1 MTSGAVCPA
10 VANLRRVFSTRRVFF
25 DIIRSMNW
33 KKYRFIFPLSAAV
46 AVFFGYWLFALD
58 AFTPEMSREVAVAC
72 GVRPAA
78 DVFPGLWRYAA
89 GPLPPVA
96 SSFSLVGRILASV
109 FAVFLYL
116 LLRRAMMMLHR
127 VSIDA
132 DRINDF
138 FIPFIALVCAVM
150 GSFAEP
156 IWRAFSLFAPASLTL
171 LFVVVTAYLH
181 LAWIERGGW
190 WRLCGGLFLMGLFA
204 AETPLALVMPVACF
218 VVYWMLWRA
227 IRNDSYRP
235 RNDLPTFGG
244 LPKWRML
251 LSFVAGLLVGGA
263 AIINFVSVRDA
274 AGTLGWKFTY
284 VLFHYW
290 QQYLI
295 LAMSSSVLSGW
306 VLGIP
311 LCVIPFIVVSRMT
324 PILTDDYRPMSFIL
338 GVAALFCGL
347 IAYFEQGPLRGAW
360 FWTWIGDKD
369 LVSSV
374 ALLGFY
380 SVLSTCAFAFVALIF
395 VADAFNVQRSED
407 REPGVIVTYRWSMVV
422 LTVVVAGLIVF
433 RMPHT
438 NVRKILLFND
448 NAIKETIRELNG
460 AKYLFTDGSADAELE
475 LEAARQGKTLYTINL
490 MVDSAKNAEA
500 LRLRGLTDEGDII
513 AAKMGASALL
523 RVWACDKQN
532 GLDDAALQI
541 GLELWKRESGLA
553 QPEASAFLAR
563 TKGLRPEDVRDASLI
578 ANTFAEH
585 ITELTPVA
593 DASDVPP
600 SVRELFFTLSWRI
613 SRFARYRKD
622 SELAD
627 KLDSMNSA
635 LKRMLRDLEYAR
647 LQVFLQMTPK
657 EGLELALRRADFQD
671 AARYAAA
678 VLKID
683 KDDPRG
689 NFGMGMYFLMA
700 NRYEDAETYLR
711 RVLIRR
717 PAEPAALNNLSI
729 ICRKTRRYE
738 EAVKLAK
745 QALDI
750 LPDNEDVKQTLKD
763 AENKA
768 P

>member
-1 MTSGAVCPA
+1 
-10 VANLRRVFSTRRVFF
+10 
-25 DIIRSMNW
+25 MNW

-89 GPLPPVA
+89 GQLPPVA

-156 IWRAFSLFAPASLTL
+156 IWRAFSLFSPASLTL
-171 LFVVVTAYLH
+171 LFVVIAPYLH
-181 LAWIERGGW
+181 LEWIVKGGW
-190 WRLCGGLFLMGLFA
+190 WRLCGVFMLMGLFS
-204 AETPLALVMPVACF
+204 AETPLALLFPIGWVIT
-218 VVYWMLWRA
+218 YWLVWRA
-227 IRNDSYRP
+227 VGNESFIP
-235 RNDLPTFGG
+235 RDDLPTFGM
-244 LPKWRML
+244 LPKWRMF
-251 LSFVAGLLVGGA
+251 LSFVAGLLLGGYA
-263 AIINFVSVRDA
+263 NIAFISARDI

-290 QQYLI
+290 QQYLVQ
-295 LAMSSSVLSGW
+295 AYSASTVSGW
-306 VLGIP
+306 VLGVPLCLIP
-311 LCVIPFIVVSRMT
+311 LVLVARLLPV
-324 PILTDDYRPMSFIL
+324 LTDDDRPLVFFL
-338 GVAALFCGL
+338 GVIALFCGL

-360 FWTWIGDKD
+360 FWTWVGDGD
-369 LVSSV
+369 LVKSV
-374 ALLGFY
+374 SLLGTY
-380 SVLSTCAFAFVALIF
+380 SLLSTAAVAFAALIF
-395 VADAFNVQRSED
+395 VADAFNTRRSEF
-407 REPGVIVTYRWSMVV
+407 REPGVVASYRGSMITI
-422 LTVVVAGLIVF
+422 TVVVAALIAF
-433 RMPHT
+433 RLPHT

-448 NAIKETIRELNG
+448 NAIKETVRELNG
-460 AKYLFTDGSADAELE
+460 AQYLFTDGSADAELE
-475 LEAARQGKTLYTINL
+475 LEAARHGMRLYTINL
-490 MVDSAKNAEA
+490 MSDTAKNAEA
-500 LRLRGLTDEGDII
+500 LRLRGLTEDGDII

-523 RVWACDKQN
+523 RVWACEKPN
-532 GLDDAALQI
+532 GLDNVALQI
-541 GLELWKRESGLA
+541 GLDLWKREKSMV
-553 QPEASAFLAR
+553 PPVASAFLAR
-563 TKGLRPEDVRDASLI
+563 TKGLREEDVRDAKLI
-578 ANTFAEH
+578 AKTFADRVA
-585 ITELTPVA
+585 ELAVVA
-593 DASDVPP
+593 DAADVPP
-600 SVRELFFTLSWRI
+600 PVRELFFTLSWRI

-627 KLDSMNSA
+627 KLDSVNSA

-683 KDDPRG
+683 EDDPRG
-689 NFGMGMYFLMA
+689 NFGMGMYYLMA
-700 NRYEDAETYLR
+700 NRFKEAEPYLR
-711 RVLIRR
+711 RVLVRR
-717 PAEPAALNNLSI
+717 PDEPAAINNLSI
-729 ICRKTRRYE
+729 ICRKTGRYE
-738 EAVKLAK
+738 EALKLAK
-745 QALDI
+745 RALEL
-750 LPDNEDVKQTLKD
+750 LPDNDDVKQTLKD